1 MRKNRTTIKTD
12 IINMLNKKVLLLG
25 LLLLAGG
32 ADCSAQISVLNK
44 IKNKAKQVVK
54 KEISP

>member
-1 MRKNRTTIKTD
+1 
-12 IINMLNKKVLLLG
+12 MLNKKVLLLG

-44 IKNKAKQVVK
+44 IKNKPKSVIRISLCRTAKRNPL
-54 KEISP
+54 IFPI